1 MLRIIHVNP
10 QIRGKNEYINNI
22 LLQLSLY
29 IGKNIKLVIV
39 RQITEPKAGPV
50 INIPMIIILLFPV
63 KYVFAIFGIPTEIPD
78 KLLWQ

>member
-1 MLRIIHVNP
+1 MKLNHFLR
-10 QIRGKNEYINNI
+10 INNI

-63 KYVFAIFGIPTEIPD
+63 KYVFAIFGIPTEIIEPPNP
-78 KLLWQ
+78 KRETANNS